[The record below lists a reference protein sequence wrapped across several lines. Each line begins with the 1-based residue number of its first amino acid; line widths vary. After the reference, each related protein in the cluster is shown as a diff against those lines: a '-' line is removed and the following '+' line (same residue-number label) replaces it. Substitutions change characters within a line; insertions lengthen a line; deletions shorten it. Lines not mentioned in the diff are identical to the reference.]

1 MAGNNNDKNKTRVLP
16 HPSNYAQVPEA
27 PIEMLW
33 SKTSQS
39 LPDWPDRAED
49 RVGFITGKFIG
60 HRTTASGLNAR
71 ETVERPIKDA
81 FGCQPP
87 HIPYRPNMLLFYR
100 AGMPVEDA
108 PGANI
113 EIIDRDKVISQH
125 RGMTE
130 GRMGPRQWD
139 EVRILHNLLHNLTMN
154 VSWIPI
160 EQVSAY
166 LRRVTCDILCL
177 HMPPPARKSTIS
189 LGRQS
194 SHGQQDHKQ
203 RLLRESG
210 IPG

>member
-1 MAGNNNDKNKTRVLP
+1 MAGNNNDKTKPGPSPTGLTERKTESDLSPESSSAIVQRV
-16 HPSNYAQVPEA
+16 
-27 PIEMLW
+27 M
-33 SKTSQS
+33 K
-39 LPDWPDRAED
+39 
-49 RVGFITGKFIG
+49 
-60 HRTTASGLNAR
+60 ASGLNAR

-160 EQVSAY
+160 EQV
-166 LRRVTCDILCL
+166 RV
-177 HMPPPARKSTIS
+177 PPPRN
-189 LGRQS
+189 L
-194 SHGQQDHKQ
+194 
-203 RLLRESG
+203 
-210 IPG
+210 

>member
-1 MAGNNNDKNKTRVLP
+1 
-16 HPSNYAQVPEA
+16 
-27 PIEMLW
+27 
-33 SKTSQS
+33 
-39 LPDWPDRAED
+39 
-49 RVGFITGKFIG
+49 
-60 HRTTASGLNAR
+60 
-71 ETVERPIKDA
+71 
-81 FGCQPP
+81 
-87 HIPYRPNMLLFYR
+87 MLLFYR

-166 LRRVTCDILCL
+166 LRRVPVTYSACIC
-177 HMPPPARKSTIS
+177 
-189 LGRQS
+189 
-194 SHGQQDHKQ
+194 
-203 RLLRESG
+203 RLLPGKVTVIPRTTGSQTTPSQGSG

>member
-1 MAGNNNDKNKTRVLP
+1 
-16 HPSNYAQVPEA
+16 
-27 PIEMLW
+27 
-33 SKTSQS
+33 
-39 LPDWPDRAED
+39 
-49 RVGFITGKFIG
+49 
-60 HRTTASGLNAR
+60 
-71 ETVERPIKDA
+71 
-81 FGCQPP
+81 
-87 HIPYRPNMLLFYR
+87 MLLFYR

-177 HMPPPARKSTIS
+177 HMPPPARKS
-189 LGRQS
+189 RQS